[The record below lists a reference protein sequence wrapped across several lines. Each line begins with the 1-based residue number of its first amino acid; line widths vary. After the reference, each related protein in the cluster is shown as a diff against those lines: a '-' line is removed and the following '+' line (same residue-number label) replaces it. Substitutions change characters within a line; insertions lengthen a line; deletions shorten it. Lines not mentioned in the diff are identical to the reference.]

1 MRNVRRMDRVAYDR
15 VGLPVGIRRRAA
27 RPSVAARAARVVDRV
42 ITAVQEWLEGP
53 DRRVELVVA
62 YGIIAAVLVV
72 AAAAVVRR
80 MTL

>member
-27 RPSVAARAARVVDRV
+27 RPSVAARAARVVDV
-42 ITAVQEWLEGP
+42 AITRVQEWLEGP

-62 YGIIAAVLVV
+62 YGIIAAAVIYAV
-72 AAAAVVRR
+72 AAVVRR
-80 MTL
+80 LAG